1 MVDTVRT
8 ESDLLTA
15 LFQDGQAANSITAQ
29 DVRDLIVSMRPGFG
43 EAAMQGNATAT
54 TIGSAGTYV
63 KAAGT
68 TALSG
73 DEYLFDDDSSTAN
86 RLRYT
91 GTPEKLVMFW
101 CTCSFTSASNNQQ
114 ISFKAYLHDDSG
126 ASGAVIDDSLV
137 TQFVQST
144 SDTMSVTVVGHA
156 HMATNDYLEM
166 HVTNET
172 GTNNVTIVDM
182 SFHAMAYLK

>member
-15 LFQDGQAANSITAQ
+15 LFQDGQSANSITAQ
-29 DVRDLIVSMRPGFG
+29 DVRDLIVSMRPAFG
-43 EAAMQGNATAT
+43 EAAMQANATAT
-54 TIGSAGTYV
+54 TIASAGTYY

-91 GTPEKLVMFW
+91 GTPEKLVF
-101 CTCSFTSASNNQQ
+101 CTAACSFTSASNNQQ
-114 ISFKAYLHDDSG
+114 VSFKAYLYDDSG

-144 SDTMSVTVVGHA
+144 SDTMSVTLAFHA
-156 HMATNDYLEM
+156 AMATNDYIEI

-172 GTNNVTIVDM
+172 GANNVTVVDL
-182 SFHAMAYLK
+182 SFHALAFIK